1 MADPTFTERLT
12 AVRAAISDMASG
24 QRIKS
29 YTING
34 RTVVRADL
42 TLTELIA
49 LEKSLVQQESAQS
62 LSGSTGG
69 RAYVSFGED
78 R

>member
-1 MADPTFTERLT
+1 MADPAITERLT
-12 AVRAAISDMASG
+12 AVRAAISDMAAG

-49 LEKSLVQQESAQS
+49 LEKSLVQQESAQNVS
-62 LSGSTGG
+62 SSTGG